1 MTPTDKMEMQISEET
16 DGGAVVV
23 LPEGVAGMEIIVE
36 PQDNNSRDGDFE
48 EKTNTNDGL
57 ENDPDREAI
66 RAARREERRLKKQ
79 IHREK
84 ARESNHLVSAL
95 KNQNAAMAERLAALE
110 QRSTGA
116 EMARV
121 DKAIE
126 EAGVQL
132 EYSKMKLQS
141 AVEARDGVGVT
152 KAQEMWYEAQRKVES
167 LSDLKRRAVQQTSA
181 PKQNNIAPDP
191 TVVRLASEWMEDN
204 SWYDPQG
211 GNEESQIAQMVDK
224 RLISEGFNPSTQDY
238 WDELTD
244 RVRKYVPDSGNR
256 GYNDG
261 NVRTQRPRSVMTS
274 SGRETTATT
283 KSNEFRLSPQ
293 RVAAMK
299 EAGVWDNAAARQKT
313 IQKYA
318 EWDRANKL
326 RSQ

>member
-1 MTPTDKMEMQISEET
+1 MTTTEKMEMQISEET

-23 LPEGVAGMEIIVE
+23 LPEGSPAMEVVIE
-36 PQDNNSRDGDFE
+36 PQDNTSQDEDLDDKQSR
-48 EKTNTNDGL
+48 NDGL
-57 ENDPDREAI
+57 DQDPNREAI

-84 ARESNHLVSAL
+84 ARESNHLVNAL
-95 KNQNAAMAERLAALE
+95 KHQNAAMAERLAALE

-141 AVEARDGVGVT
+141 AVESRDGAGVT

-167 LSDLKRRAVQQTSA
+167 LNDLKRRAIQQTSA

-191 TVVRLASEWMEDN
+191 AVVRLASEWMEDN

-211 GNEESQIAQMVDK
+211 GNEESQIAQVIDK
-224 RLISEGFNPSTQDY
+224 RLISEGYNPSTQDY

-244 RVRKYVPDSGNR
+244 RVKKYVPDSGNR
-256 GYNDG
+256 GYNDSS
-261 NVRTQRPRSVMTS
+261 VRNQRPRSVMTS

-299 EAGVWDNAAARQKT
+299 EAGVWDNPAARQKT

-318 EWDRANKL
+318 EWDRTNKS